1 MKKLMGEFKEFIAR
15 GNVMDMAVGVIVG
28 GAFNKIVT
36 SLVGDVIMPAIS
48 LLTGRISFAD
58 WAVRIPSAAAEGG
71 AIIISFGLFIQ
82 NVVDFLITALCVFL
96 IVKLL
101 NRMHRKKEAA
111 APAEPPAPPAPT
123 REQELLAEIR
133 DLLREERSESAAASA
148 GR

>member
-71 AIIISFGLFIQ
+71 AIVISFGLFIQ
-82 NVVDFLITALCVFL
+82 NIVDFLITALCVFL
-96 IVKLL
+96 VVKLL
-101 NRMHRKKEAA
+101 NKMHRKKEAEP
-111 APAEPPAPPAPT
+111 APEPVPPAPS
-123 REQELLAEIR
+123 REELLLAEIR
-133 DLLREERSESAAASA
+133 DLLREKEGA
-148 GR
+148 GGR